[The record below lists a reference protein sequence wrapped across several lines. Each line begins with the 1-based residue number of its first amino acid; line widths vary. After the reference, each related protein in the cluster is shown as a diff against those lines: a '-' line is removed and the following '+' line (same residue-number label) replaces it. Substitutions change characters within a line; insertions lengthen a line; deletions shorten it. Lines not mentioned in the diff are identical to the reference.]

1 MTVTISN
8 ELDTV
13 ATVEIFGVSVDD
25 VDERTSKPRINNI
38 ETTLE
43 TRIKM
48 VPQSGSREITIFP
61 HKRFRSTSLSFILV
75 QCIALVGVLIIKRF
89 YTCSLFIL
97 EKLGLLE
104 ARFMQIRIF

>member
-38 ETTLE
+38 ETTFE
-43 TRIKM
+43 TRIKWL
-48 VPQSGSREITIFP
+48 
-61 HKRFRSTSLSFILV
+61 HSLNH
-75 QCIALVGVLIIKRF
+75 
-89 YTCSLFIL
+89 
-97 EKLGLLE
+97 EKLH
-104 ARFMQIRIF
+104 FSP

>member
-61 HKRFRSTSLSFILV
+61 HKRFRSTSLSFIPV
-75 QCIALVGVLIIKRF
+75 QCIALVGVLVIKRF
-89 YTCSLFIL
+89 YTCSLFYSREIVSI
-97 EKLGLLE
+97 GS
-104 ARFMQIRIF
+104 AFYAN